1 MWLNSDD
8 MLMPNALNYIAQT
21 YQEKGD
27 GIYFG
32 NCIHFEEK
40 EATGVEAKGSDVL
53 KNFETIPLELVDTI
67 IQPSSFWSK
76 KVWSNN
82 GELNTDFHFGFDW
95 EWFLRA
101 KKNDIPFFKINKP
114 LSMYRF
120 HEAHKTGVGGEKRR
134 DELYKIYSIYT
145 VKYAK
150 LYDLIRNEKFDFKYF
165 QKLYIQFCTI
175 LFKSRYSET
184 YFLKKF
190 KKEYNEYSI
199 EEIDCIKWML

>member
-1 MWLNSDD
+1 
-8 MLMPNALNYIAQT
+8 
-21 YQEKGD
+21 
-27 GIYFG
+27 
-32 NCIHFEEK
+32 
-40 EATGVEAKGSDVL
+40 
-53 KNFETIPLELVDTI
+53 
-67 IQPSSFWSK
+67 
-76 KVWSNN
+76 
-82 GELNTDFHFGFDW
+82 
-95 EWFLRA
+95 
-101 KKNDIPFFKINKP
+101 
-114 LSMYRF
+114 MYRF